1 MDARRASPCG
11 RGYDRP
17 ALAETGHSAAAA
29 LAFGSV
35 EEASVALERLFSV
48 TEAAYER
55 TAQLQRALDSR
66 VVIEQAKG
74 ILAERFGLDVNQA
87 FALLRG
93 AARSKGMRIRDLA
106 ELVVTSRET
115 PAQILAELERKR

>member
-1 MDARRASPCG
+1 
-11 RGYDRP
+11 
-17 ALAETGHSAAAA
+17 LAETGNSAAAA

-93 AARSKGMRIRDLA
+93 AARSKGMPIRDLA
-106 ELVVTSRET
+106 DLVVTSRET
-115 PAQILAELERKR
+115 PTQILAELERKR